1 MAIPD
6 NFLFSLQDVA
16 DDMGLD
22 DNIPPINS
30 LAEAFQ
36 YANEY
41 GFDELY
47 QNASNDTLREFRN
60 YDHTAQVITY
70 TIGISGRT
78 IGDPV
83 SYLGESGTL
92 TFAVSPD
99 PNTVVGTFASLDSWI
114 SLSNNTNKTDGQTV
128 NVTVDPQPS
137 TTSAPRS
144 GTVRITSSSLG
155 VLNSPANIIIDQ
167 EAGPDYGG
175 PIP

>member
-47 QNASNDTLREFRN
+47 ENLSQDTLKEFRN
-60 YDHTAQVITY
+60 YDHTAQITTY

-92 TFAVSPD
+92 TFSVSPD
-99 PNTVVGTFASLDSWI
+99 PNTVVGTFASLASWI

-128 NVTVDPQPS
+128 NVTVDAQPS
-137 TTSAPRS
+137 LESPPRS
-144 GTVRITSSSLG
+144 GTVRITSASLG
-155 VLNSPANIIIDQ
+155 VLNSPVNITIDQ
-167 EAGPDYGG
+167 EAGPNYGG